1 MRTNPQAGTEPMLLA
16 FAFAWSP
23 DEADRREPIMMV
35 STDSIEVRDMR
46 CHLNV
51 PPLGLCEALSDG
63 PRGGGKTN
71 AAMYQAEAT
80 ITMAAR
86 DGKAFME
93 LVDAGRWTKQVVKPR
108 SKRGQRVRRWR

>member
-1 MRTNPQAGTEPMLLA
+1 MSGGLLRNIDAALMMAMTWEPT
-16 FAFAWSP
+16 
-23 DEADRREPIMMV
+23 EADLMEPIMMV
-35 STDSIEVRDMR
+35 PTEPIEVRDMR
-46 CHLNV
+46 CHFNV

-63 PRGGGKTN
+63 RHGGGKT
-71 AAMYQAEAT
+71 EAT

-93 LVDAGRWTKQVVKPR
+93 WVDAGRWTNQAVKPR

>member
-1 MRTNPQAGTEPMLLA
+1 MRTNSLAGTEPMLLA
-16 FAFAWSP
+16 FACSLE
-23 DEADRREPIMMV
+23 EADRRGPIMMV
-35 STDSIEVRDMR
+35 PTDPIEVRDMR
-46 CHLNV
+46 CHFNV

-63 PRGGGKTN
+63 RHGGGKT
-71 AAMYQAEAT
+71 EAT

-93 LVDAGRWTKQVVKPR
+93 WVDAGRWTNQAVKPR

>member
-1 MRTNPQAGTEPMLLA
+1 MRTNSLAGPMLLA
-16 FAFAWSP
+16 FACSLE
-23 DEADRREPIMMV
+23 EADRRGPIMMV
-35 STDSIEVRDMR
+35 PTDPIEVRDMR
-46 CHLNV
+46 CHFNV

-63 PRGGGKTN
+63 RHGGGKT
-71 AAMYQAEAT
+71 EAT

-93 LVDAGRWTKQVVKPR
+93 WVDAGRWTNQAVKPR

>member
-1 MRTNPQAGTEPMLLA
+1 MRTNSLAGTEPMLLA
-16 FAFAWSP
+16 FACSLE
-23 DEADRREPIMMV
+23 EADRRGPIMMV
-35 STDSIEVRDMR
+35 PTDPIEVRDMR
-46 CHLNV
+46 CLFNV

-63 PRGGGKTN
+63 RHGGGKT
-71 AAMYQAEAT
+71 EAT

-93 LVDAGRWTKQVVKPR
+93 WVDAGRWTNQAVKPR